1 MELYQYMSL
10 VFLELLYWEDK
21 MTKKFNNVYISDS
34 FTIASIYE
42 KNGPLKDYFDLVYD
56 KDLYY
61 GCDTFEKAEEK
72 MLSNS
77 ISRLLNKAKLIDK
90 DIDYVIS
97 GDLQNQIAASD
108 YALRDFNIPFLGIF
122 SACATFGEGLLLGA
136 NLIEGKMAKNII
148 VSTSSH
154 NMVAERQFRNPTEY
168 GTPKKKTATFT
179 STGAVSMLLSNKKNK
194 IRVVSATPGIVQ
206 DKGITDVNNMG
217 AVMAIAVADTLMRHF
232 KDLKIEPEYYDLI
245 LTGDLGVYGKEILT
259 EYMADY
265 GYDLYKNYN
274 DCGLILYDRDK
285 QPVFAGAS
293 GPSSSALTLSSYVL
307 VEMLKGKYK
316 RVLIVPTG
324 AIFSPTR
331 VFQKDSIPSIAHAIG
346 LEVVN

>member
-1 MELYQYMSL
+1 
-10 VFLELLYWEDK
+10 
-21 MTKKFNNVYISDS
+21 MTRKFNNVYINDS
-34 FTIASIYE
+34 FTIASVYE
-42 KNGPLKDYFDLVYD
+42 KDGPLKDYFDLVYD

-77 ISRLLNKAKLIDK
+77 ISHLLNKAKLIDK

-97 GDLQNQIAASD
+97 GDLENQIAASD

-136 NLIEGKMAKNII
+136 NLIEGKVAKNII

-168 GTPKKKTATFT
+168 GAPKKKITTFTAT
-179 STGAVSMLLSNKKNK
+179 GAASILLCNKKGK
-194 IRVVSATPGIVQ
+194 IKLVSATCGIVQ

-217 AVMAIAVADTLMRHF
+217 AVMGIAAADTLKRHF
-232 KDLKIEPEYYDLI
+232 EDLKIKPDYYDLI
-245 LTGDLGVYGKEILT
+245 LTGDLGIYGKEILV
-259 EYMADY
+259 EYMKDY
-265 GYDLYKNYN
+265 GYDLSKNYN

-293 GPSSSALTLSSYVL
+293 GPSSSALVLSSYIL
-307 VEMLKGKYK
+307 EEMKKGKYK
-316 RVLIVPTG
+316 RILIVPTG
-324 AIFSPTR
+324 AIFSSTR
-331 VFQKDSIPSIAHAIG
+331 VFQGDSIPSIAHAIS